1 VPVFHELE
9 LEVVMISTT
18 VRLGF
23 RRCNRFQIGA
33 TNMRTRRELLGAL
46 GIGTATLALLPT
58 ASSKAEHALDDSDAK
73 NAAMRH
79 SCCDSCSECATACNK
94 AYHYC
99 LDKAA
104 SGQPRH
110 AKIAQVLADCAAF
123 CDLSATL
130 ISRQSTLMAF
140 SCRACA
146 DACRQCGQDC
156 ASFDTELDVKMCF
169 DACQRCE
176 ESCRNMVKAMGVAS

>member
-1 VPVFHELE
+1 MLK
-9 LEVVMISTT
+9 
-18 VRLGF
+18 
-23 RRCNRFQIGA
+23 
-33 TNMRTRRELLGAL
+33 RRELLTALSTGA
-46 GIGTATLALLPT
+46 ATLALLPT
-58 ASSKAEHALDDSDAK
+58 MTATGGTAPDDNDAR

-79 SCCDSCSECATACNK
+79 SCSESCRDCATACNK

-99 LDKAA
+99 LTKAS

-110 AKIAQVLADCAAF
+110 AKIAQTLSDCAAF

-146 DACRQCGQDC
+146 DACRRC
-156 ASFDTELDVKMCF
+156 AQECESFDTEIDVKMCF